1 MTKPIELLQP
11 IQPDRFQMGTPVD
24 FRLGAPIAVELAK
37 RTLQGN
43 GIVQITDF
51 PLDRQ
56 TLVDFSANFGTLM
69 PKYKATGSSPQDY
82 IGDVQIRPDIKPEDR
97 LSTEGTSEL
106 HPHTAKSWSF
116 DRPKYFGL
124 LMIDGGWTNQPEG
137 MNGESMFVRL
147 GDILETMKLKYPET
161 FAEDFELLTETQVTF
176 TATHIQDQVDTAP
189 IIYPLDTRGA
199 LGFRWKENMQQVI
212 ERMASSLPQGERYL
226 QAINRFNAASQDAP
240 HIETLLRPGELVL
253 LDNRTV
259 AHARRPFVSE
269 RTDASG
275 NKIYNPRHLY
285 NIHLNADKTQLQEE
299 EYSDRG
305 AYHREILQMQNA
317 EGVESRAKLSLTA
330 DIIQQQSPQV
340 LLDLGSGDGTLIS
353 ELTARGIK
361 AIGVET
367 SKAAIE
373 SAPVEVQENTIV
385 ADITSL
391 PIEDGTISTA
401 AMIAVLE
408 HVPPENIPRVL
419 LEIHR
424 VLSAL
429 GAFVVRVPSDLQRK
443 RDKHYQHFNP
453 QSLRDILEQGNL
465 FTVMEIVGNHDVST
479 DWELVYR
486 NILNGARNRGLSETQ
501 AISLAERIY
510 DSTIKVCDPKKAKRL
525 IAICR
530 KN

>member
-1 MTKPIELLQP
+1 MTQPVDTLRP

-24 FRLGAPIAVELAK
+24 FRLGAPIAVELTK
-37 RTLQGN
+37 RALQGN
-43 GIVQITDF
+43 GIVQITNF

-56 TLVDFSANFGTLM
+56 ALVDFSASFGSLM

-106 HPHTAKSWSF
+106 HPHTAKSWSL

-124 LMIDGGWTNQPEG
+124 LMIDGGWTDQPEG

-147 GDILETMKLKYPET
+147 RDILETMKQAYPDT
-161 FAEDFELLTETQVTF
+161 YVEDFNLLTGIQLTF

-189 IIYPLDTRGA
+189 IIYPLDTRGT

-212 ERMASSLPQGERYL
+212 ERMAPSLPQGERYL
-226 QAINRFNAASQDAP
+226 QAINRFNTASQQTP

-269 RTDASG
+269 ITDPSG
-275 NKIYNPRHLY
+275 NVIYNPRHLY
-285 NIHLNADKTQLQEE
+285 NIHLSADRAQLQED

-305 AYHREILQMQNA
+305 AYHRESLQMQNA
-317 EGVESRAKLSLTA
+317 EGIESRAKLSLTA

-340 LLDLGSGDGTLIS
+340 VLDLGSGDGTLIS
-353 ELTARGIK
+353 ELTRRGIK
-361 AIGVET
+361 TIGVEA

-373 SAPVEVQENTIV
+373 RAPVEVQKNTVI
-385 ADITSL
+385 ADIANL
-391 PIEDGTISTA
+391 PMEDGAISTA

-408 HVPPENIPRVL
+408 HLPPENISR
-419 LEIHR
+419 
-424 VLSAL
+424 AL
-429 GAFVVRVPSDLQRK
+429 QEVHQNPLQ
-443 RDKHYQHFNP
+443 
-453 QSLRDILEQGNL
+453 GC
-465 FTVMEIVGNHDVST
+465 G
-479 DWELVYR
+479 
-486 NILNGARNRGLSETQ
+486 
-501 AISLAERIY
+501 
-510 DSTIKVCDPKKAKRL
+510 
-525 IAICR
+525 
-530 KN
+530 